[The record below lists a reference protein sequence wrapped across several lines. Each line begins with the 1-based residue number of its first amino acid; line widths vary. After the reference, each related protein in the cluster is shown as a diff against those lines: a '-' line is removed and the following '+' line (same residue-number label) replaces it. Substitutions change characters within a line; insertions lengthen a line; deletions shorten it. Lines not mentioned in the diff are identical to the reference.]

1 MHAYVVAEQL
11 SIRHASSSSIAVG
24 RPIRCQDNLNSVDKR
39 MCLAAARRSIQCG
52 ASGLAIVFGWRMR
65 CRICRVGAQ
74 RPYRQ
79 RLHTAPVISV
89 RPSRPRGASRGPIR
103 GAMQEVLTRHAAA
116 RLAARAVRARA
127 KQPVIFERI
136 HLESER
142 HVQRVVC
149 HDDVSHLVTTLVS
162 DRESVR
168 TLLKPHV

>member
-39 MCLAAARRSIQCG
+39 MCLASARRSIQCG

-89 RPSRPRGASRGPIR
+89 RPSRPRGASRGLIR
-103 GAMQEVLTRHAAA
+103 GAMQAVLTRHAAA
-116 RLAARAVRARA
+116 RFSGTGSSCSCKAA
-127 KQPVIFERI
+127 
-136 HLESER
+136 
-142 HVQRVVC
+142 
-149 HDDVSHLVTTLVS
+149 SHLRAYSLGIGTSRPEGGLPRRCLAS
-162 DRESVR
+162 GHDPGIR
-168 TLLKPHV
+168 P